1 MITFLILLSLF
12 IKENPSFIDSTLN
25 YLLNEDY
32 KEVRERIKI
41 LKEKVDEKD
50 PLPFLLRTIY
60 LYYFTEDYA
69 VYDSEKVFLKE
80 IEKLIE
86 VSEKH
91 NEDILWGKFCKAT
104 ALAFKAMWL
113 SEKEDYL
120 NALNFGLESVN
131 LFTECI
137 EKNFF
142 LKDSYLALGI
152 YNYGAHIIQKYVG
165 KKILKGERKEKGI
178 EQIEMSYKEGKFIK
192 PLSASVL
199 IYVYIKERQKDKA
212 LKLAEKLYKD
222 FPDSRI
228 LLWQVGRAYAA
239 NGEWKKA
246 KEVFSKLYEDI
257 EKNQKKSYY
266 QRASIRYWLAKTN
279 YLLGEKEIA
288 KKYIKEALSFIK
300 KTKWHE
306 KKYLEKRIN
315 YYKKILEKS

>member
-1 MITFLILLSLF
+1 MITFLILISLF
-12 IKENPSFIDSTLN
+12 IKENSSFVDSTLN
-25 YLLNEDY
+25 YLLNENY
-32 KEVRERIKI
+32 EEVRKRIKI
-41 LKEKVDEKD
+41 LKEKLDEKD

-86 VSEKH
+86 VSEKY
-91 NEDILWGKFCKAT
+91 NEDILWAKFCKASG
-104 ALAFKAMWL
+104 LAFKAMWL
-113 SEKEDYL
+113 GEKGDYG
-120 NALNFGLESVN
+120 NALNSGLESVN

-137 EKNFF
+137 KKNFF

-152 YNYGAHIIQKYVG
+152 YNYGTHIIQKYVG

-178 EQIEMSYKEGKFIK
+178 EQIEISYNEGKFIK

-212 LKLAEKLYKD
+212 LEIAEKLHKD
-222 FPDSRI
+222 FPNSRI
-228 LLWQVGRAYAA
+228 LLWQVGKTYAA

-246 KEVFSKLYEDI
+246 KEVFNKLYENI
-257 EKNQKKSYY
+257 EKNQKNSYY

-279 YLLGEKEIA
+279 YLLGNKEIS
-288 KKYIKEALSFIK
+288 KKYIKEAISFIK

-306 KKYLEKRIN
+306 RKYLEKRID
-315 YYKKILEKS
+315 YYKKILEKK